1 MADKDELD
9 ADARLVAAL
18 AEWSAA
24 RRHVIPPA
32 TFAPSEDALRT
43 RGLLGDAS
51 ESALIAWRALNART
65 AGLEVIAVWG
75 GADAARV
82 ADLTRRRFGFHAM
95 LQPCATPEAAV
106 AAAKGPG
113 CAAVLALDG
122 KTAWWG
128 RLLVEPTLS
137 VLALLPEMR
146 FESAVDALAIAEV
159 AVEPTGAD
167 ETLWITDAAEPVAAI
182 EAALGEA
189 GFAAR
194 WIAAAGGLKLF
205 ALAGYVQRQDPRLT
219 SAPGRMSGVIGAA
232 ASPYNSG
239 PYPA

>member
-1 MADKDELD
+1 MTDKDD
-9 ADARLVAAL
+9 AGADARLVAAL

-24 RRHVIPPA
+24 RRDVLAPV
-32 TFAPSEDALRT
+32 TFAPGADAVRT
-43 RGLLGDAS
+43 RALLGEVS
-51 ESALIAWRALNART
+51 ETALIAWRALNART
-65 AGLEVIAVWG
+65 AGLDVIAIWG
-75 GADAARV
+75 GADTAQV

-106 AAAKGPG
+106 AGAKGPG
-113 CAAVLALDG
+113 CAAVLAIDA

-128 RLLVEPTLS
+128 RLLVEPTLQ
-137 VLALLPEMR
+137 VFALLPETR

-159 AVEPTGAD
+159 AVEPTGVD
-167 ETLWITDAAEPVAAI
+167 ETLWVTDATAEAPAV
-182 EAALGEA
+182 ETALGEA

-205 ALAGYVQRQDPRLT
+205 ALAGYVQRQDPRLS
-219 SAPGRMSGVIGAA
+219 SAPGRMSGVIGAV
-232 ASPYNSG
+232 ASPYKSG